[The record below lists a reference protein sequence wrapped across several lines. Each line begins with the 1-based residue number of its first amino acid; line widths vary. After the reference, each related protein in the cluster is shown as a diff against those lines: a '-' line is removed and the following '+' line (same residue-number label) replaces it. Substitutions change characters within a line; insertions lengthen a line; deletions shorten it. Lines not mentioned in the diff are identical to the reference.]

1 MDKKEYFKLFACC
14 IPVEGAKRSL
24 LCDVQR
30 SICTFIEP
38 SLFQLLKLLDEYS
51 IEEIKNHFGDQGA
64 KQIDSFFKFLVEE
77 EWGHFTTDPECFP
90 NIDLQWKHPSSIT
103 NAIVDINDLLA
114 VENHYYSE
122 TLKQILDI
130 GCNALQLRVYRSL
143 SIEKLARLLE
153 ITLSSTLQSVEL
165 LIPYEDKLTGEHLLE
180 SLINSNLRITS
191 IIVSSS
197 PSKKLL
203 NYRGTTILFVE
214 DRIDSQKH
222 CGIIS
227 EYFFSLNMSMFTES
241 HHHNSCLNR
250 KIAIDAEGN
259 IKNCPSMPQSFGN
272 IKDTTLA
279 EALAHPD
286 FKKYWNITKDQVKV
300 CQDCE
305 FRYICTDCR
314 AYLEDP
320 QDDYSKPL
328 KCGYDPYTGQ
338 WAEWSTHPL
347 KQRAI
352 DYYGMREIL

>member
-1 MDKKEYFKLFACC
+1 MIEQGKPFKIFACC
-14 IPVEGAKRSL
+14 IAVQGKFRSII
-24 LCDVQR
+24 CDVQR
-30 SICTFIEP
+30 GKIDFIP
-38 SLFQLLKLLDEYS
+38 NGLFEILKEYDGKTIADVKNAHDVKDQRTIDEYFDFLIKEEYIFFSHHPEAFPRMSLTWQSPNIISNAIIDIEKPLPIDLYRKFAIELEEFGCKYLQIRVYNEIS
-51 IEEIKNHFGDQGA
+51 ILLVEEIIA
-64 KQIDSFFKFLVEE
+64 SFFKSRVE
-77 EWGHFTTDPECFP
+77 
-90 NIDLQWKHPSSIT
+90 
-103 NAIVDINDLLA
+103 
-114 VENHYYSE
+114 
-122 TLKQILDI
+122 
-130 GCNALQLRVYRSL
+130 
-143 SIEKLARLLE
+143 
-153 ITLSSTLQSVEL
+153 SVEL
-165 LIPYEDKLTGEHLLE
+165 LIKKDESLQVQSLE
-180 SLINSNLRITS
+180 SLGKKYARIRS
-191 IIVSSS
+191 VIVHSAEESTHLISS
-197 PSKKLL
+197 PRFNVFYSVTGLSNSK
-203 NYRGTTILFVE
+203 Y
-214 DRIDSQKH
+214 
-222 CGIIS
+222 CGFIPHQ
-227 EYFFSLNMSMFTES
+227 YFSVNRKMFTES

-272 IKDTTLA
+272 IKDTALA

-320 QDDYSKPL
+320 RDDYSKPL

>member
-1 MDKKEYFKLFACC
+1 MLFATCRLVKGGDRAVIC
-14 IPVEGAKRSL
+14 DLQEQTYRYIPLDLYTL
-24 LCDVQR
+24 L
-30 SICTFIEP
+30 SETKG
-38 SLFQLLKLLDEYS
+38 LFL
-51 IEEIKNHFGDQGA
+51 EEIFALYDHQY
-64 KQIDSFFKFLVEE
+64 DSVILENLEILEKEGFLFFTNSPNFFPELAM
-77 EWGHFTTDPECFP
+77 EWDVPFTC
-90 NIDLQWKHPSSIT
+90 T
-103 NAIVDINDLLA
+103 NAIVDLKHRIPSELSKIFEELSGLGCECIQIRFFEGISIEQLQNLLR
-114 VENHYYSE
+114 E
-122 TLKQILDI
+122 TEGK
-130 GCNALQLRVYRSL
+130 RFL
-143 SIEKLARLLE
+143 SIELLLPYQE
-153 ITLSSTLQSVEL
+153 NIFFSSVEFLADKYKNL
-165 LIPYEDKLTGEHLLE
+165 LSIVLH
-180 SLINSNLRITS
+180 SLPEEKALWYSKVNTCRKNIYFSREKITS
-191 IIVSSS
+191 
-197 PSKKLL
+197 
-203 NYRGTTILFVE
+203 E
-214 DRIDSQKH
+214 HH
-222 CGIIS
+222 CGMVGR
-227 EYFFSLNMSMFTES
+227 EFFSVNVPTFTES